1 MFVTKFLPVESEGT
15 LYNSVF
21 ILQSLKSRQKVFY
34 RIVQKLVRIV
44 PGLHES
50 ILPEIKKSM
59 SEWDAA
65 GISAH
70 EIKQI
75 YRPKGW
81 NNATFKYDLAIV
93 VLKTPITFNEKV
105 QPIQIDSGH
114 PDIKAFE
121 GFSQSIPNFIFSKK
135 YNILTRCLYIF

>member
-1 MFVTKFLPVESEGT
+1 METDLP
-15 LYNSVF
+15 
-21 ILQSLKSRQKVFY
+21 
-34 RIVQKLVRIV
+34 
-44 PGLHES
+44 HES
-50 ILPEIKKSM
+50 ILPHPAKLVRFIPGLHKRKLPDIKKSL

-65 GISAH
+65 TPPISAH

-81 NNATFKYDLAIV
+81 NNATCKYDLAII

-114 PDIKAFE
+114 PDTEALE
-121 GFSQSIPNFIFSKK
+121 GLFLSIPILFSQGN
-135 YNILTRCLYIF
+135 L

>member
-1 MFVTKFLPVESEGT
+1 MSKFL
-15 LYNSVF
+15 
-21 ILQSLKSRQKVFY
+21 SLKTEADSPSESTLPHSA
-34 RIVQKLVRIV
+34 KLVRFI
-44 PGLHES
+44 PGLHDRK
-50 ILPEIKKSM
+50 LPAVEKSL
-59 SEWDAA
+59 SEWTTS

-70 EIKQI
+70 EIKRI

-81 NNATFKYDLAIV
+81 NNHTFKYDLAIV

-135 YNILTRCLYIF
+135 YNILTICLYIF